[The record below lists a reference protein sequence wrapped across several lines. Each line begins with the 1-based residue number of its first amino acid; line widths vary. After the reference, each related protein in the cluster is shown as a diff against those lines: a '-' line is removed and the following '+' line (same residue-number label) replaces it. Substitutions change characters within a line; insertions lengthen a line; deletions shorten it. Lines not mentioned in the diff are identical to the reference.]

1 MACARDIN
9 YQNSE
14 GTQPV
19 TTLINSCLK
28 YKSFLPS
35 FKPVINNLSITTS
48 ATGIYSI
55 VYINGSN
62 FLPPSNGTTYV
73 NFGTFK
79 QLPITFYSSFNI
91 SFVVPLSATQGDY
104 NVVVV
109 NVYNGNLSPPVNQ
122 TFPGKLNYSNS
133 VAYTI
138 T

>member
-35 FKPVINNLSITTS
+35 FKPGINNLSITTS

-91 SFVVPLSATQGDY
+91 AFVVPLSATQGDY